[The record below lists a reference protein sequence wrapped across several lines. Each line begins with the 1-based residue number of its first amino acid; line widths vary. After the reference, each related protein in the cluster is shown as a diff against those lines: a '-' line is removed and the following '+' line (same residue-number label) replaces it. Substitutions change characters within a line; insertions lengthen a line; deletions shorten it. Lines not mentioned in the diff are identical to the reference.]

1 MSTTKIKI
9 LKMDEIDKL
18 IKQSERNLQ
27 FIQTQHEPNVAK
39 GYAQSAFEYLI
50 KQLKGEWPI

>member
-1 MSTTKIKI
+1 MATK
-9 LKMDEIDKL
+9 LKTLKQPEIDKL

-27 FIQTQHEPNVAK
+27 FIQTQYEPNVAK